1 MVKAYDVKA
10 KKMVDIVNPKLVK
23 LKNGRPALKGKS
35 SVTGIGV
42 FRILSKEDAK
52 KYK

>member
-10 KKMVDIVNPKLVK
+10 KKMVEMLNPKLVK

-35 SVTGIGV
+35 SATGIGV

>member
-10 KKMVDIVNPKLVK
+10 KKMVDMVNPKLVK
-23 LKNGRPALKGKS
+23 LKNGRPALKGTSKA
-35 SVTGIGV
+35 TGNAV

-52 KYK
+52 KWK

>member
-10 KKMVDIVNPKLVK
+10 KKMVEMVNPKLVK

-35 SVTGIGV
+35 KVTGNSV
-42 FRILSKEDAK
+42 FRIVSKEDAK